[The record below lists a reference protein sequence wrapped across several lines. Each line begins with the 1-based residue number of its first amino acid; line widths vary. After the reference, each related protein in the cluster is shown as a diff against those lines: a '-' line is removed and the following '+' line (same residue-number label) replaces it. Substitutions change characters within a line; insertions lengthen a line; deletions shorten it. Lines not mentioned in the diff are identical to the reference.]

1 MTYISPLQL
10 RRQFKGLDPKKMI
23 ECTLTYSSMQ
33 MDETVI
39 NGANIFFADQFGID
53 PSVSGRN
60 QWLLGLVNSAPY
72 VCIARLRNEC

>member
-1 MTYISPLQL
+1 
-10 RRQFKGLDPKKMI
+10 
-23 ECTLTYSSMQ
+23 

-72 VCIARLRNEC
+72 VCIARQRNECWSHLPYSCAVLSWGVG